1 MIEVNKLKN
10 WNPPDGWAEFQTI
23 DAHTEGEPL
32 RIIVSGYPELK
43 GKMLLEKRTDA
54 QNHHDELRK
63 AIIWEPR

>member
-10 WNPPDGWAEFQTI
+10 WNPPDGWTEFQTI

-43 GKMLLEKRTDA
+43 GLSLI
-54 QNHHDELRK
+54 H
-63 AIIWEPR
+63 I